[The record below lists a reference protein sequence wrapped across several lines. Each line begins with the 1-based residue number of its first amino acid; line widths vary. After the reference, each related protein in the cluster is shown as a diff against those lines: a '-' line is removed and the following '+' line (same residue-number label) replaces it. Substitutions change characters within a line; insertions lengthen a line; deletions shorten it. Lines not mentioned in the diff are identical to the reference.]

1 MKMPFVKAQSSNQV
15 KNPNEQKGNL
25 WHSVIWHSFDI

>member
-1 MKMPFVKAQSSNQV
+1 MKISNVKAQSSNQAQ
-15 KNPNEQKGNL
+15 NPNEQKGNL

>member
-1 MKMPFVKAQSSNQV
+1 MSNVKAQSSNQV
-15 KNPNEQKGNL
+15 KNPNEHEGNL